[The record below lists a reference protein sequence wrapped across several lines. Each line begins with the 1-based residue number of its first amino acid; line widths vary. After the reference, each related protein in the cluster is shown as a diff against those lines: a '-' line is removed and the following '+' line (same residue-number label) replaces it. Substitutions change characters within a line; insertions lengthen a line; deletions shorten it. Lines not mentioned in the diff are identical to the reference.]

1 MAAPLSVERPVG
13 APARR
18 FGPLAQGL
26 VLIVAAVLTL
36 GALLGVTAL
45 VARPAATASP
55 TATPTSYLVAP
66 RPAPDLRLTGT
77 DGRPFDLRALRGS
90 GVLVFFG
97 YTHCPD
103 VCPATTG
110 IISQVLDRYG
120 AGLVA
125 AFVSIDPERDTVEWL
140 AGYEKYLPPGFA
152 AATGTPAE
160 VRATA
165 DAWGVRYARVDG
177 DGPDSYW
184 MNHTA
189 SVYLVDRDGMLR
201 AEFPFGTEPDAM
213 GAAVREI
220 LGPPAPTPTD
230 GAAPTD
236 VAAPTP
242 AATPSAKPTTSPT
255 AAPTPGPSAVAEVD
269 LRVQIAS
276 SSVWTRGASP
286 VIVAL
291 FSGAGRIN
299 DVGAQVTLQV
309 ADPAGNPRGPRVPAT
324 AVRPPGVAE
333 VSYVATLDV
342 PAPGWWRLVATLER
356 DGTEHTAFTSLAA
369 LDPGM
374 TAPLGAAAPSVRTPT
389 LDDVGGDATAVTT
402 DPAPDLRLSQTST
415 VDALAAG
422 KPFVL
427 VLDSTRFRTSPACGQ
442 AIIIARFLLDRWPDV
457 PIIHLEPFEYDVVS
471 DTPVLRGT
479 LSDPTLVPA
488 AAAWGIG
495 PTPWAA
501 TSMPWVFVVD
511 GDGIVRAKYQGIIGS
526 ADIDVILSQIVR

>member
-1 MAAPLSVERPVG
+1 MAAPLSVEREVG

-18 FGPLAQGL
+18 LGPVAQGL
-26 VLIVAAVLTL
+26 VLVVAVALTL
-36 GALLGVTAL
+36 GVLLGVTSL
-45 VARPAATASP
+45 VARPAASPPPP
-55 TATPTSYLVAP
+55 TAPASYLVEA
-66 RPAPDLRLTGT
+66 RPAPELRLTGT
-77 DGRPFDLRALRGS
+77 DGRPFDLRSHRGS

-120 AGLVA
+120 SGLTAV
-125 AFVSIDPERDTVEWL
+125 FVSVDPERDTVEWL

-177 DGPDSYW
+177 TSQDSYW

-189 SVYLVDRDGMLR
+189 TVYFVDREGMLR
-201 AEFPFGTEPDAM
+201 AEFPFGVEPDAM
-213 GAAVREI
+213 GNAVREV
-220 LGPPAPTPTD
+220 LGPPMSPEPTSAT
-230 GAAPTD
+230 
-236 VAAPTP
+236 TP
-242 AATPSAKPTTSPT
+242 AAPPSIAPTQRPTSTPTTSP
-255 AAPTPGPSAVAEVD
+255 SAEPVVS
-269 LRVQIAS
+269 LRAQLAS
-276 SSVWTRGASP
+276 TSVWTRGASP

-291 FSGAGRIN
+291 FDTAGRIN
-299 DVGAQVTLQV
+299 DTGARVTLQL
-309 ADPAGNPRGPRVPAT
+309 ADPAGNPKGPPVPAT
-324 AVRPPGVAE
+324 AVQPPGVAE
-333 VSYVATLDV
+333 VSYVANLDV

-356 DGTEHTAFTSLAA
+356 DGAKHTAFTSLAA

-374 TAPLGAAAPSVRTPT
+374 TAPLGTAAPSVRTPT
-389 LDDVGGDATAVTT
+389 LEDVGGDATAVTT

-415 VDALAAG
+415 VDALASG
-422 KPFVL
+422 RPFVL

-457 PIIHLEPFEYDVVS
+457 PIIHLEPFAYDVVS
-471 DTPVLRGT
+471 DTPVLRGS

-495 PTPWAA
+495 PAPWAA

-526 ADIDVILSQIVR
+526 ADIDVMLALLTR